1 MTDDLAPAAG
11 LEHDAQGNTK
21 PSAKTLQ
28 QGARRGFL
36 SPAVSEWSKRARTDH
51 ARQFEIAERVSEL
64 GEDVIER
71 FEGSPRD
78 RQPLL
83 TAMLFMRGLH
93 TLQGSIILVERGMVL
108 AARTLVRSSFET
120 AFYLGA
126 SVIDADFIEDLL
138 GDHATALEK
147 LQRAHASIPG
157 VPPEDAANLKEV
169 SETARALGGDG
180 AALQIRLVA
189 KRAGLDHVYDGFYR
203 GLSTD
208 AAHPTLLS
216 LNNHFDADSTGAFKD
231 LRWGPDLNDALSIDD
246 TLSLAALAG
255 LVLVEQ
261 ANGLLKSDEITAGLA
276 ELGGLHQ
283 QVFK

>member
-1 MTDDLAPAAG
+1 MATP
-11 LEHDAQGNTK
+11 
-21 PSAKTLQ
+21 TL
-28 QGARRGFL
+28 RGFL
-36 SPAVSEWSKRARTDH
+36 SPEVSEFSKQTRAAH

-64 GEDVIER
+64 GESVLER
-71 FEGSPRD
+71 FEVTSRD

-93 TLQGSIILVERGMVL
+93 TLQGAIILAERGLVL

-126 SVIDADFIEDLL
+126 SIIDADFVEDLL
-138 GDHATALEK
+138 TDHARALEK
-147 LQRAHASIPG
+147 LQRAHASLPG
-157 VPPEDAANLKEV
+157 VPSEDVANLKEV
-169 SETARALGGDG
+169 SETAKSLGGDG
-180 AALQIRLVA
+180 AALQIRIVA
-189 KRAGLDHVYDGFYR
+189 KRAGLDHVYDSFYR

-216 LNNHFDADSTGAFKD
+216 LNNHFDTDSTGAFKD

-255 LVLVEQ
+255 LVLIEQ
-261 ANGLLKSDEITAGLA
+261 ANVLLKSDEIAAGVT
-276 ELGGLHQ
+276 ELGPLHQ
-283 QVFK
+283 QVFR